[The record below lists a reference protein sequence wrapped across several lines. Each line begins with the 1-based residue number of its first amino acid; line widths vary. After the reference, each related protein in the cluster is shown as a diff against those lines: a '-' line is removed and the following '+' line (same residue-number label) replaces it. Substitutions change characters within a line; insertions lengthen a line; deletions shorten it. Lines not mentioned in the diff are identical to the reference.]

1 MRGTDGNSAERQHG
15 GWGRN
20 MEQERKESR
29 KEENG
34 TRKPYT
40 KPGFVSEKIYET
52 LALGCGKL
60 PGQGGFCNAAPRR
73 S

>member
-1 MRGTDGNSAERQHG
+1 
-15 GWGRN
+15 

-29 KEENG
+29 KDDNPK
-34 TRKPYT
+34 RKPYT

-52 LALGCGKL
+52 VALACGKL
-60 PGQGGFCNAAPRR
+60 PGQGGFCNGAPRR

>member
-1 MRGTDGNSAERQHG
+1 
-15 GWGRN
+15 
-20 MEQERKESR
+20 MEQERKESG
-29 KEENG
+29 KEASG

-52 LALGCGKL
+52 LALACSKL

>member
-1 MRGTDGNSAERQHG
+1 
-15 GWGRN
+15 
-20 MEQERKESR
+20 MEQERKEAG

-52 LALGCGKL
+52 QALACLKL
-60 PGQGGFCNAAPRR
+60 PGQGGSCNGAPRR

>member
-1 MRGTDGNSAERQHG
+1 MAKTQLG
-15 GWGRN
+15 GWEKN

-29 KEENG
+29 KDEN
-34 TRKPYT
+34 TKRKPYT

-52 LALGCGKL
+52 VALACGKL
-60 PGQGGFCNAAPRR
+60 PGQGGFCNGAPRR

>member
-1 MRGTDGNSAERQHG
+1 
-15 GWGRN
+15 
-20 MEQERKESR
+20 MEQERKEAG

-60 PGQGGFCNAAPRR
+60 PGQGGFCNGAPRR